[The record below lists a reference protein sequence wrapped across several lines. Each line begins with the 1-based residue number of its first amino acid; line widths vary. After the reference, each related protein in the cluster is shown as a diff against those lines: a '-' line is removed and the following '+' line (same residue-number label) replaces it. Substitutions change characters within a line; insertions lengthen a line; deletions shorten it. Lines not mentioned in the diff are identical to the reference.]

1 MAKDNPRARRLGEQ
15 IQRELTDLLRRDVK
29 DGRIGNVTITAVSVT
44 GDLRTARVYY
54 LVFGKDGPDPKVQRG
69 LESAAGFLRNALS
82 RSLMIRYTPTLSFE
96 LDTSIEHG
104 VRLTQLIDS
113 VNKPT
118 DAHQHRRH
126 SVARQTLG
134 PELSRRRGPR
144 QTAVRRPQGGT
155 YRLARSAC
163 VGHAAHMLRRG
174 HQIRRPTAR
183 CGQDLPRHGVSGR
196 AHRQRRPRIRGHR
209 EARA

>member
-15 IQRELTDLLRRDVK
+15 IQRELGDLLRRNVK
-29 DGRIGNVTITAVSVT
+29 DERIGNVTITAVSVT

-82 RSLMIRYTPTLSFE
+82 RSLMIRYTPTLTFE

-113 VNKPT
+113 VNKPESH
-118 DAHQHRRH
+118 A
-126 SVARQTLG
+126 AATLEG
-134 PELSRRRGPR
+134 GRTS
-144 QTAVRRPQGGT
+144 QGG
-155 YRLARSAC
+155 RDGSDGGGADE
-163 VGHAAHMLRRG
+163 GHVVDEG
-174 HQIRRPTAR
+174 DPSP
-183 CGQDLPRHGVSGR
+183 GGR
-196 AHRQRRPRIRGHR
+196 
-209 EARA
+209 

>member
-15 IQRELTDLLRRDVK
+15 IQRELTELLRRNVK
-29 DGRIGNVTITAVSVT
+29 DERIGNVTITGVNVT

-113 VNKPT
+113 VT
-118 DAHQHRRH
+118 RTESH
-126 SVARQTLG
+126 SGEVAESADG
-134 PELSRRRGPR
+134 AAGDDHAVDEGDPSPR
-144 QTAVRRPQGGT
+144 VR
-155 YRLARSAC
+155 
-163 VGHAAHMLRRG
+163 
-174 HQIRRPTAR
+174 
-183 CGQDLPRHGVSGR
+183 
-196 AHRQRRPRIRGHR
+196 
-209 EARA
+209 

>member
-29 DGRIGNVTITAVSVT
+29 DERIGNVTITAVSVT
-44 GDLRTARVYY
+44 GDLRTARVFY
-54 LVFGKDGPDPKVQRG
+54 LVFGKEGADPKVQRG

-113 VNKPT
+113 VNKP
-118 DAHQHRRH
+118 
-126 SVARQTLG
+126 SKLVAR
-134 PELSRRRGPR
+134 E
-144 QTAVRRPQGGT
+144 
-155 YRLARSAC
+155 SAAEDESHAIDE
-163 VGHAAHMLRRG
+163 GHVIDEDHVIDEGDYVAAG
-174 HQIRRPTAR
+174 KAAPDKAN
-183 CGQDLPRHGVSGR
+183 
-196 AHRQRRPRIRGHR
+196 
-209 EARA
+209 

>member
-15 IQRELTDLLRRDVK
+15 IQRELGELLRRNVK
-29 DGRIGNVTITAVSVT
+29 DERIGNVTITAVNVT

-104 VRLTQLIDS
+104 VRLTQLIDA
-113 VNKPT
+113 VNKP
-118 DAHQHRRH
+118 
-126 SVARQTLG
+126 S
-134 PELSRRRGPR
+134 
-144 QTAVRRPQGGT
+144 
-155 YRLARSAC
+155 
-163 VGHAAHMLRRG
+163 
-174 HQIRRPTAR
+174 
-183 CGQDLPRHGVSGR
+183 
-196 AHRQRRPRIRGHR
+196 R
-209 EARA
+209 EAADDSRAAQGEGAQGESAQGEGAQGEGAQDEDHVIDEGDPSPGGR

>member
-15 IQRELTDLLRRDVK
+15 IQRELGELLRRDVK
-29 DGRIGNVTITAVSVT
+29 DERIGNVTITAVSVT

-82 RSLMIRYTPTLSFE
+82 RSLMIRYTPTLTFE

-113 VNKPT
+113 VNNPSAQAT
-118 DAHQHRRH
+118 RA
-126 SVARQTLG
+126 SEG
-134 PELSRRRGPR
+134 ERGVPDG
-144 QTAVRRPQGGT
+144 AG
-155 YRLARSAC
+155 ADESHAADDE
-163 VGHAAHMLRRG
+163 GHAADDEG
-174 HQIRRPTAR
+174 HVIDEGDPSP
-183 CGQDLPRHGVSGR
+183 GGR
-196 AHRQRRPRIRGHR
+196 
-209 EARA
+209 

>member
-54 LVFGKDGPDPKVQRG
+54 LVFGKQGPDPKVQRG

-82 RSLMIRYTPTLSFE
+82 KSLMIRYTPTLSFE

-113 VNKPT
+113 VNKPSDT
-118 DAHQHRRH
+118 VKPGAAEADA
-126 SVARQTLG
+126 A
-134 PELSRRRGPR
+134 
-144 QTAVRRPQGGT
+144 
-155 YRLARSAC
+155 
-163 VGHAAHMLRRG
+163 
-174 HQIRRPTAR
+174 
-183 CGQDLPRHGVSGR
+183 
-196 AHRQRRPRIRGHR
+196 R
-209 EARA
+209 EAAQADDGHVIDAGDYFPADAVDRKGDAGSGSGEE